1 MVPRGQQRSRL
12 TRLATGAVSLAAAG
26 LLLVGCSTGTTAGSN
41 VAETGAPTLAP
52 SDSVEA
58 TTPAETV
65 EPTQT
70 EAPDATETPEATPEG
85 TELPVMI
92 NSAFLDAGAGTIEV
106 RGTVTGFI
114 GDGTCTVTAVNADG
128 TELTAEAAATPDA
141 QSTICAPITVT
152 GASAGDWQVTLSFEG
167 DGVWGESEPVPA
179 EAG

>member
-1 MVPRGQQRSRL
+1 MLNGNLHPRRS
-12 TRLATGAVSLAAAG
+12 APFVASSVAVVAAG
-26 LLLVGCSTGTTAGSN
+26 LLLAGCSTGTTAGN
-41 VAETGAPTLAP
+41 VAAESPTP
-52 SDSVEA
+52 TEA
-58 TTPAETV
+58 TETAVATEPAETV

-70 EAPDATETPEATPEG
+70 EEPDATATPEATPDG

-128 TELTAEAAATPDA
+128 TELTAESAATPDA

-167 DGVWGESEPVPA
+167 DGVWGESEPLPA